1 MLDMTVKELKEFY
14 PEDKVIKEYG
24 DALMQYNKD
33 PFIYPYSEE
42 EEKDMLYYTVEKM
55 AYKDGVQSGIEQ
67 NNIENARKMKE
78 NGIEISLISKITGLS
93 EEEIAK
99 L

>member
-33 PFIYPYSEE
+33 TFIYPYSEE

-78 NGIEISLISKITGLS
+78 KGYKLEDIKDVTGLS

>member
-33 PFIYPYSEE
+33 TFIYPYSEE

-55 AYKDGVQSGIEQ
+55 AYSKGIEQ
-67 NNIENARKMKE
+67 EKIETVKNFHE
-78 NGIEISLISKITGLS
+78 LGIPLET
-93 EEEIAK
+93 IAK
-99 L
+99 GTNLSVAEVKKILEE